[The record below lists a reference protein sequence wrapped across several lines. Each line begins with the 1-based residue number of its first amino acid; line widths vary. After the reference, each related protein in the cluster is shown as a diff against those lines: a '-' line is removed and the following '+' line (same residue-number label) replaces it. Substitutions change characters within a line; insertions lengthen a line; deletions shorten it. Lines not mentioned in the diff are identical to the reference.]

1 MVEVLIY
8 QDKFNDEFQILLN
21 GVMQLPV
28 GFPMPWEHG
37 EYNLVQGHLE
47 PISAFFAYSKSIPDK
62 TFLDQQVLDEMYRLA
77 VLKTQKSFMP
87 PIANYSANILTKS
100 MLHFLQEEQVLF
112 PEIIKLKV
120 SYKLKVRELLKQHVE
135 IKKVYSAIVEA
146 IELEDHKALLQWAK
160 QAVAI
165 LRKHIK
171 VEDKFFNA
179 VQQKGIT
186 PTVARQINLKLEEY
200 NRAVG

>member
-1 MVEVLIY
+1 MFGTVRHVVRITSFPKPGSYVHQFVL
-8 QDKFNDEFQILLN
+8 
-21 GVMQLPV
+21 
-28 GFPMPWEHG
+28 GFRSD
-37 EYNLVQGHLE
+37 YLTDVQGLLAEIRVGSEAVHLE
-47 PISAFFAYSKSIPDK
+47 P
-62 TFLDQQVLDEMYRLA
+62 LDR
-77 VLKTQKSFMP
+77 
-87 PIANYSANILTKS
+87 
-100 MLHFLQEEQVLF
+100 
-112 PEIIKLKV
+112 
-120 SYKLKVRELLKQHVE
+120 
-135 IKKVYSAIVEA
+135 SAIVEA
-146 IELEDHKALLQWAK
+146 IEAEDHKALLQWAK

>member
-1 MVEVLIY
+1 MAKIKQIEVLNHHHRDLEKIL
-8 QDKFNDEFQILLN
+8 DNMEDMIENLELGGEEMFQMHYL
-21 GVMQLPV
+21 QL
-28 GFPMPWEHG
+28 EK
-37 EYNLVQGHLE
+37 LR
-47 PISAFFAYSKSIPDK
+47 I
-62 TFLDQQVLDEMYRLA
+62 R
-77 VLKTQKSFMP
+77 
-87 PIANYSANILTKS
+87 ILTKS

-112 PEIIKLKV
+112 PEIIKLKTT
-120 SYKLKVRELLKQHVE
+120 YKLKVRELLKQHVE
-135 IKKVYSAIVEA
+135 IKKVYGAIVEA

-186 PTVARQINLKLEEY
+186 PTVARKINLKLEEY